1 MQKRGDHTEMH
12 FIRLTPCQQNH
23 GVPAV
28 MLPHVVASTS
38 MWPHRCAVAPPP
50 ANMFPFGIN
59 LGVLDLFAQFNLF
72 NILETNLAEYHLS

>member
-38 MWPHRCAVAPPP
+38 MWPHCCAVAPPQR
-50 ANMFPFGIN
+50 ICSH
-59 LGVLDLFAQFNLF
+59 
-72 NILETNLAEYHLS
+72 LALIWEF